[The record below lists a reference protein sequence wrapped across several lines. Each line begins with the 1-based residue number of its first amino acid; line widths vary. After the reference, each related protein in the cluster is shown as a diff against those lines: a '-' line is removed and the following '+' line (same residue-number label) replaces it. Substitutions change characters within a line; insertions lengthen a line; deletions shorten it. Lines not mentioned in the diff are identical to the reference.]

1 MSRLAQRLLFC
12 LTLVAFATAVFA
24 STAFAA
30 GKVDAEV
37 VSKASG
43 HSFHWFPIQKTFIL
57 VAPNDTVKFAV
68 GNPYAAVNSNTV
80 KLATPPAL
88 ENGHLWLD
96 SADASKLFKV
106 TVASSSSVA
115 VSSSSTTISS
125 SSIAVSSSSVAQS
138 SSAVAQSSSAAQSSS
153 SAPAAVSSA
162 AAAPAIAPT
171 APAAAAATVPAVA
184 AVPVAPKNETA
195 GTREVKTIVIDPGHG
210 GKDSGA
216 QGKKSNEKDIVLSI
230 GKLLKKELEKEGF
243 NVKMTRDKDEFIE
256 LGQRANLANQWDG
269 DLFISLHCNAIDAS
283 AERKKQIKGYHV
295 YVLRAPESEEDK
307 AIARRENKVATLYG
321 EKNAK
326 EELSPIE
333 WFKLE
338 ARLEKYKQN
347 SYMFTEEMLKA
358 FDGGKIRRQAG
369 GVGGAGFMVLVG
381 ALMPAVLFEIGFISN
396 PEDEAYMMTDAGQ
409 KDIAKRI
416 SKAVST
422 YKAAV
427 HSYRETLGR

>member
-1 MSRLAQRLLFC
+1 MKK
-12 LTLVAFATAVFA
+12 LVAAIFACFVCATFA
-24 STAFAA
+24 WGASNAA
-30 GKVDAEV
+30 SVNFLDAEIL
-37 VSKASG
+37 SKDAG
-43 HSFHWFPIQKTFIL
+43 ASFHWFPIQKTFIL
-57 VAPNDTVKFAV
+57 VTAKDTAKFAV
-68 GNPYAAVNSNTV
+68 GIPFVSHNSNV
-80 KLATPPAL
+80 MELAASPKI
-88 ENGHLWLD
+88 ENGHLWISRD
-96 SADASKLFKV
+96 DAYKLFPNAKP
-106 TVASSSSVA
+106 S
-115 VSSSSTTISS
+115 
-125 SSIAVSSSSVAQS
+125 
-138 SSAVAQSSSAAQSSS
+138 SSSAAPVSSSVTQSSS
-153 SAPAAVSSA
+153 SATLMSSSSA
-162 AAAPAIAPT
+162 APAPSAAAPAAAVTPASTI
-171 APAAAAATVPAVA
+171 PAAT
-184 AVPVAPKNETA
+184 PVAPPKNETA

-210 GKDSGA
+210 GKDTGA
-216 QGKKSNEKDIVLSI
+216 QGKKSNEKDIVLAI

-243 NVKMTRDKDEFIE
+243 NVKMTRDKDMFIE

-269 DLFISLHCNAIDAS
+269 DLFISLHCNAIDAT
-283 AERKKQIKGYHV
+283 AERKKQVKGYHV

-358 FDGGKIRRQAG
+358 MDGGKIRRQAG

-396 PEDEAYMMTDAGQ
+396 LEDEAYMMTDAGQ

-416 SKAVST
+416 SNAVSS

>member
-1 MSRLAQRLLFC
+1 MKK
-12 LTLVAFATAVFA
+12 LVAAIFACFVCATFA
-24 STAFAA
+24 WGASNAA
-30 GKVDAEV
+30 SVNFLDAEIL
-37 VSKASG
+37 SKDAG
-43 HSFHWFPIQKTFIL
+43 ASFHWFPIQKTFIL
-57 VAPNDTVKFAV
+57 VTAKDTAKFAV
-68 GNPYAAVNSNTV
+68 GIPFVSHNSNV
-80 KLATPPAL
+80 MELAASPKL
-88 ENGHLWLD
+88 ENGHLWISRD
-96 SADASKLFKV
+96 DAYKLFPNAKP
-106 TVASSSSVA
+106 S
-115 VSSSSTTISS
+115 
-125 SSIAVSSSSVAQS
+125 
-138 SSAVAQSSSAAQSSS
+138 SSSAAPVSSSVTQSSS
-153 SAPAAVSSA
+153 SATLMSSSSA
-162 AAAPAIAPT
+162 APAPSTT
-171 APAAAAATVPAVA
+171 APAAVATPASTIPAAST
-184 AVPVAPKNETA
+184 PVAPPKNETA

-210 GKDSGA
+210 GKDTGA
-216 QGKKSNEKDIVLSI
+216 QGKKSNEKDIVLAI

-243 NVKMTRDKDEFIE
+243 NVKMTRDKDVFIE

-269 DLFISLHCNAIDAS
+269 DLFISLHCNAIDAT
-283 AERKKQIKGYHV
+283 AERKKQVKGYHV

-358 FDGGKIRRQAG
+358 MDGGKIRRQAG

-396 PEDEAYMMTDAGQ
+396 PEDEAYMITDKGQ
-409 KDIAKRI
+409 KDIAERI

>member
-1 MSRLAQRLLFC
+1 MKK
-12 LTLVAFATAVFA
+12 LVAAVFA
-24 STAFAA
+24 CFVCATFAWGA
-30 GKVDAEV
+30 SNAASVNFLDAEIL
-37 VSKASG
+37 SKDAG
-43 HSFHWFPIQKTFIL
+43 ASFHWFPIQKTFIL
-57 VAPNDTVKFAV
+57 VTAKDTAKFAV
-68 GNPYAAVNSNTV
+68 GIPFVSHNSNV
-80 KLATPPAL
+80 MELAASPKL
-88 ENGHLWLD
+88 ENGHLWISRD
-96 SADASKLFKV
+96 DAYKLFPNAKP
-106 TVASSSSVA
+106 SSSSAAPV
-115 VSSSSTTISS
+115 
-125 SSIAVSSSSVAQS
+125 SSSVAQS
-138 SSAVAQSSSAAQSSS
+138 SFSAILTSSSSAAVVSSS
-153 SAPAAVSSA
+153 NVAPAPSA
-162 AAAPAIAPT
+162 AAPT
-171 APAAAAATVPAVA
+171 AVAVSASTTPAAST
-184 AVPVAPKNETA
+184 PVAPPKNETA

-210 GKDSGA
+210 GKDTGA
-216 QGKKSNEKDIVLSI
+216 QGKKSNEKDIVLAI

-243 NVKMTRDKDEFIE
+243 NVKMTRDKDVFIE

-269 DLFISLHCNAIDAS
+269 DLFISLHCNAIDAT
-283 AERKKQIKGYHV
+283 AERKKQVKGYHV

-358 FDGGKIRRQAG
+358 MDGGKIRRQAG

-396 PEDEAYMMTDAGQ
+396 PEDEAYMITDKGQ
-409 KDIAKRI
+409 KDIAERI

>member
-1 MSRLAQRLLFC
+1 MQRQGSTRQASGYNQPRSKAGNGPRRKGTPLILALL
-12 LTLVAFATAVFA
+12 LVVGWAISFADVTA
-24 STAFAA
+24 
-30 GKVDAEV
+30 VDAEAF
-37 VSKASG
+37 SKKIGA
-43 HSFHWFPIQKTFIL
+43 SFHWFPVQKSFIM
-57 VAPNDTVKFAV
+57 VADKDTAKFAI
-68 GNPYAAVNSNTV
+68 GLPFAYVNGESLDLSASPV
-80 KLATPPAL
+80 L
-88 ENGHLWLD
+88 EDGHLWI
-96 SADASKLFKV
+96 AEYDANRIFQKAKP
-106 TVASSSSVA
+106 ASSSSTA
-115 VSSSSTTISS
+115 
-125 SSIAVSSSSVAQS
+125 AS
-138 SSAVAQSSSAAQSSS
+138 SSAGKNTTAQAAKSSASNK
-153 SAPAAVSSA
+153 
-162 AAAPAIAPT
+162 T
-171 APAAAAATVPAVA
+171 T
-184 AVPVAPKNETA
+184 APKNETA

-216 QGKKSNEKDIVLSI
+216 LGKNSQEKDIVLSI
-230 GKLLKKELEKEGF
+230 GKLVKKALEKEGF
-243 NVKMTRDKDEFIE
+243 NVKMTRDKDVFIE

-269 DLFISLHCNAIDAS
+269 DLFISLHCNAIDATP
-283 AERKKQIKGYHV
+283 ERKKQIRGYHV

-358 FDGGKIRRQAG
+358 LDGGKIKRQAG

-396 PEDEAYMMTDAGQ
+396 LEDEAYMMSKDGQ
-409 KDIAKRI
+409 ADIAARI
-416 SKAVST
+416 AKAVST
-422 YKAAV
+422 YKEAV

>member
-1 MSRLAQRLLFC
+1 MNRLAPKLLFC
-12 LTLVAFATAVFA
+12 LVLVVLAA
-24 STAFAA
+24 TAFAA

-37 VSKASG
+37 VSKESG

-57 VAPNDTVKFAV
+57 VAAGDTVKFAV

-80 KLATPPAL
+80 ELATAPAL
-88 ENGHLWLD
+88 KNGHLWLD
-96 SADASKLFKV
+96 SADAQKLFKV
-106 TVASSSSVA
+106 AAASSSSA
-115 VSSSSTTISS
+115 AI
-125 SSIAVSSSSVAQS
+125 SSSSVAQS
-138 SSAVAQSSSAAQSSS
+138 SPSVQSSS

-162 AAAPAIAPT
+162 AAPAATAPT
-171 APAAAAATVPAVA
+171 PAAAAPAAVAATVPA
-184 AVPVAPKNETA
+184 APKNETA

-256 LGQRANLANQWDG
+256 LGQRANLANQGDG
-269 DLFISLHCNAIDAS
+269 DLFISLHCNAIDATP
-283 AERKKQIKGYHV
+283 ERKKQIKGYHV

-396 PEDEAYMMTDAGQ
+396 LEDEAYMMTDAGQ

>member
-1 MSRLAQRLLFC
+1 M
-12 LTLVAFATAVFA
+12 
-24 STAFAA
+24 
-30 GKVDAEV
+30 DAEAAA
-37 VSKASG
+37 KESG
-43 HSFHWFPIQKTFIL
+43 ASFHWFPIQKTFIL
-57 VAPNDTVKFAV
+57 VTAKDTAKFAIGIPFV
-68 GNPYAAVNSNTV
+68 SHNSNV
-80 KLATPPAL
+80 VDLKSSPKL
-88 ENGHLWLD
+88 ENGHLWITKE
-96 SADASKLFKV
+96 DAYKLFPNLIPV
-106 TVASSSSVA
+106 SSSSATPSSSSVA
-115 VSSSSTTISS
+115 PSSSSVASS
-125 SSIAVSSSSVAQS
+125 SSIAVSSS
-138 SSAVAQSSSAAQSSS
+138 
-153 SAPAAVSSA
+153 
-162 AAAPAIAPT
+162 AAAPVVATPAP
-171 APAAAAATVPAVA
+171 V
-184 AVPVAPKNETA
+184 AVPVVAAPKNETA

-210 GKDSGA
+210 GKDTGA
-216 QGKKSNEKDIVLSI
+216 QGKKSNEKDIVLAI

-243 NVKMTRDKDEFIE
+243 NVKMTRDKDVFIE

-269 DLFISLHCNAIDAS
+269 DLFISLHCNAIDAT

-358 FDGGKIRRQAG
+358 MEGGKIRKQAG

-396 PEDEAYMMTDAGQ
+396 LEDEAYMMTDAGQ

-422 YKAAV
+422 YKDAV

>member
-1 MSRLAQRLLFC
+1 MLL
-12 LTLVAFATAVFA
+12 VVGWAFSFADVTA
-24 STAFAA
+24 
-30 GKVDAEV
+30 VDAEAF
-37 VSKASG
+37 SKKIGAT
-43 HSFHWFPIQKTFIL
+43 FHWFPVQKSFIM
-57 VAPNDTVKFAV
+57 VAGKDTAKFAI
-68 GNPYAAVNSNTV
+68 GLPFAYVNGESLDLSASPV
-80 KLATPPAL
+80 L
-88 ENGHLWLD
+88 EEGHLWI
-96 SADASKLFKV
+96 AEYDANRIFQKAQP
-106 TVASSSSVA
+106 TSSSSVA
-115 VSSSSTTISS
+115 
-125 SSIAVSSSSVAQS
+125 A
-138 SSAVAQSSSAAQSSS
+138 SSSAAAKAAADKTST
-153 SAPAAVSSA
+153 PAA
-162 AAAPAIAPT
+162 
-171 APAAAAATVPAVA
+171 
-184 AVPVAPKNETA
+184 PKKETA

-216 QGKKSNEKDIVLSI
+216 LGKNSQEKDIVLSI
-230 GKLLKKELEKEGF
+230 GKLVKKALEKEGF
-243 NVKMTRDKDEFIE
+243 NVKMTRDKDVFIE

-269 DLFISLHCNAIDAS
+269 DLFVSLHCNAIDATP
-283 AERKKQIKGYHV
+283 ERKKQIRGYHV

-326 EELSPIE
+326 EELTPIE

-358 FDGGKIRRQAG
+358 LDGGKIKRQAG

-396 PEDEAYMMTDAGQ
+396 LEDEAYMMSKDGQ
-409 KDIAKRI
+409 ADIADRI
-416 SKAVST
+416 AKAVKN

>member
-1 MSRLAQRLLFC
+1 MNRLAPKLLFC
-12 LTLVAFATAVFA
+12 LVLVVLAA
-24 STAFAA
+24 TAFAA

-37 VSKASG
+37 VSKESG

-57 VAPNDTVKFAV
+57 VAAGDTVKFAV

-80 KLATPPAL
+80 ELATAPAL
-88 ENGHLWLD
+88 KNGHLWLD
-96 SADASKLFKV
+96 SADAQKLFKV
-106 TVASSSSVA
+106 AAASSSSA
-115 VSSSSTTISS
+115 AI
-125 SSIAVSSSSVAQS
+125 SSSSVAQS
-138 SSAVAQSSSAAQSSS
+138 SPSVQSSS

-162 AAAPAIAPT
+162 AAPAATAPT
-171 APAAAAATVPAVA
+171 PAAAAPAAVAATVPA
-184 AVPVAPKNETA
+184 APKNETA

-269 DLFISLHCNAIDAS
+269 DLFISLHCNAIDATP
-283 AERKKQIKGYHV
+283 ERKKQIKGYHV

-396 PEDEAYMMTDAGQ
+396 LEDEAYMMTDAGQ

>member
-1 MSRLAQRLLFC
+1 MKK
-12 LTLVAFATAVFA
+12 LVAAIFACFVCATFA
-24 STAFAA
+24 WGASNAA
-30 GKVDAEV
+30 SVNFLDAEIL
-37 VSKASG
+37 SKDAG
-43 HSFHWFPIQKTFIL
+43 ASFHWFPIQKTFIL
-57 VAPNDTVKFAV
+57 VTAKDTAKFAV
-68 GNPYAAVNSNTV
+68 GIPFVSHNSNV
-80 KLATPPAL
+80 MELAASPKL
-88 ENGHLWLD
+88 ENDHLWISRD
-96 SADASKLFKV
+96 DAYKLFPNAKP
-106 TVASSSSVA
+106 S
-115 VSSSSTTISS
+115 
-125 SSIAVSSSSVAQS
+125 
-138 SSAVAQSSSAAQSSS
+138 SSSAAPASSSVTQSSS
-153 SAPAAVSSA
+153 SATLTSSSSA
-162 AAAPAIAPT
+162 APAPSTT
-171 APAAAAATVPAVA
+171 APAAVATPASTIPAAT
-184 AVPVAPKNETA
+184 PVAPPKNETA

-210 GKDSGA
+210 GKDTGA
-216 QGKKSNEKDIVLSI
+216 QGKKSNEKDIVLAI

-243 NVKMTRDKDEFIE
+243 NVKMTRDKDVFIE

-269 DLFISLHCNAIDAS
+269 DLFISLHCNAIDAT
-283 AERKKQIKGYHV
+283 AERKKQVKGYHV

-358 FDGGKIRRQAG
+358 MDGGKIRRQAG

-396 PEDEAYMMTDAGQ
+396 PEDEAYMITDKGQ
-409 KDIAKRI
+409 KDIAERI

>member
-1 MSRLAQRLLFC
+1 MRTLRDISLAIMF
-12 LTLVAFATAVFA
+12 AAIAATA
-24 STAFAA
+24 TAT
-30 GKVDAEV
+30 VDTEALAKQNGAE
-37 VSKASG
+37 
-43 HSFHWFPIQKTFIL
+43 FHWFPIQKTFIL
-57 VAPNDTVKFAV
+57 VDKTDTLKFAV
-68 GNPYAAVNSNTV
+68 GLPYATNRGQTV
-80 KLATPPAL
+80 ELSRAPAI
-88 ENGHLWLD
+88 EGGHIVID
-96 SADASKLFKV
+96 SADAAKFFKA
-106 TVASSSSVA
+106 TPAIEKPA
-115 VSSSSTTISS
+115 
-125 SSIAVSSSSVAQS
+125 SSIAAKSSDAKVATS
-138 SSAVAQSSSAAQSSS
+138 SSASKTSAATK
-153 SAPAAVSSA
+153 PA
-162 AAAPAIAPT
+162 T
-171 APAAAAATVPAVA
+171 
-184 AVPVAPKNETA
+184 PKNETA
-195 GTREVKTIVIDPGHG
+195 GTREVRTIVIDPGHG
-210 GKDSGA
+210 GKDTGA
-216 QGKKSNEKDIVLSI
+216 QGKNSNEKDIVLSI

-243 NVKMTRDKDEFIE
+243 NVKMTRDKDVFIE

-269 DLFISLHCNAIDAS
+269 DLFISLHCNAIDATP
-283 AERKKQIKGYHV
+283 ERKKQIKGYHV

-358 FDGGKIRRQAG
+358 MDGGKIKRQSG

-396 PEDEAYMMTDAGQ
+396 PEDEAYMMTDKGQ
-409 KDIAKRI
+409 KDIAERI

>member
-1 MSRLAQRLLFC
+1 MKK
-12 LTLVAFATAVFA
+12 LVAAIFACFVCATFA
-24 STAFAA
+24 WGASNAA
-30 GKVDAEV
+30 SVNFLDAEIL
-37 VSKASG
+37 SKDAG
-43 HSFHWFPIQKTFIL
+43 ASFHWFPIQKTFIL
-57 VAPNDTVKFAV
+57 VTAKDTAKFAV
-68 GNPYAAVNSNTV
+68 GIPFVSHNSNV
-80 KLATPPAL
+80 MELAASPKL
-88 ENGHLWLD
+88 ENGHLWISRD
-96 SADASKLFKV
+96 DAYKLFPNAKP
-106 TVASSSSVA
+106 S
-115 VSSSSTTISS
+115 
-125 SSIAVSSSSVAQS
+125 
-138 SSAVAQSSSAAQSSS
+138 SSSAAPVSSSVTQSSS
-153 SAPAAVSSA
+153 SATLMSSSSAAPAPSAVAPAAV
-162 AAAPAIAPT
+162 T
-171 APAAAAATVPAVA
+171 APASTISAAT
-184 AVPVAPKNETA
+184 PVAPPKNETA

-210 GKDSGA
+210 GKDTGA
-216 QGKKSNEKDIVLSI
+216 QGKKSNEKDIVLAI

-243 NVKMTRDKDEFIE
+243 NVKMTRDKDVFIE

-269 DLFISLHCNAIDAS
+269 DLFISLHCNAIDAT
-283 AERKKQIKGYHV
+283 AERKKQVKGYHV

-358 FDGGKIRRQAG
+358 MDGGKIRRQAG

-396 PEDEAYMMTDAGQ
+396 PEDEAYMITDKGQ
-409 KDIAKRI
+409 KDIAERI

>member
-1 MSRLAQRLLFC
+1 MQRLVRNIILC
-12 LTLVAFATAVFA
+12 LALATAAFA
-24 STAFAA
+24 S
-30 GKVDAEV
+30 GKVDAEALAKQN
-37 VSKASG
+37 KA
-43 HSFHWFPIQKTFIL
+43 SFHWFPVQKTFIL
-57 VAPNDTVKFAV
+57 VAEKDSLKFAI
-68 GNPYAAVNSNTV
+68 GIPFANTHGKSV
-80 KLATPPAL
+80 DLSHAPEL
-88 ENGHLWLD
+88 DNGHIYLD
-96 SADASKLFKV
+96 SADAVSLFKTKEIPSSAGV
-106 TVASSSSVA
+106 TTSEKSDKAQSSSSVA
-115 VSSSSTTISS
+115 PVK
-125 SSIAVSSSSVAQS
+125 
-138 SSAVAQSSSAAQSSS
+138 AAE
-153 SAPAAVSSA
+153 PAK
-162 AAAPAIAPT
+162 T
-171 APAAAAATVPAVA
+171 AATVPAA
-184 AVPVAPKNETA
+184 KPKNETA

-210 GKDSGA
+210 GKDTGA
-216 QGKKSNEKDIVLSI
+216 QGKNSNEKDIVLAI

-243 NVKMTRDKDEFIE
+243 NVKMTRDKDVFIE

-269 DLFISLHCNAIDAS
+269 DLFISLHCNAIDATP
-283 AERKKQIKGYHV
+283 ERKKQVKGYHV

-358 FDGGKIRRQAG
+358 FDDGKIKRQAG

-396 PEDEAYMMTDAGQ
+396 PEDEAYMMTNKGQ
-409 KDIAKRI
+409 EDIAARVA
-416 SKAVST
+416 KAVST

-427 HSYRETLGR
+427 HSYRETLSR